1 MLEIGSSI
9 DIAATAG
16 TVWDILMDV
25 RRYREWN
32 PFIVEAWGSLGVG
45 ERVHVRV
52 QSSLGL
58 RLPFRATVLARCDAR
73 DLRWRGHF
81 LASWLASG
89 DHTFTLEPAGAARV
103 HFEQREVFSGLLPG
117 LAARLLAAETQRGFD
132 AMNRALKLRAEGAE
146 SANARASRAL
156 REVGP

>member
-73 DLRWRGHF
+73 DLRWRG
-81 LASWLASG
+81 S
-89 DHTFTLEPAGAARV
+89 AR
-103 HFEQREVFSGLLPG
+103 
-117 LAARLLAAETQRGFD
+117 
-132 AMNRALKLRAEGAE
+132 
-146 SANARASRAL
+146 SATVRSACSIRSCRP
-156 REVGP
+156 RRW